1 MKAEDFIK
9 ELEKHRSDVECKKL
23 LRYFKTGKADNV
35 PGYSNGLLINTG
47 VRMHF

>member
-9 ELEKHRSDVECKKL
+9 ELEKHRSDVERKKL

-35 PGYSNGLLINTG
+35 LGSPG
-47 VRMHF
+47 